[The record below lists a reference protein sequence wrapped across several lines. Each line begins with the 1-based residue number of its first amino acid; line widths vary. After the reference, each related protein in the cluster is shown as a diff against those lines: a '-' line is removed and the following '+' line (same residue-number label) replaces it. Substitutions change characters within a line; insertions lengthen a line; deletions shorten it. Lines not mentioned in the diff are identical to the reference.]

1 MGHLKTY
8 GVAMDLQV
16 DVGPHG
22 EVTASL
28 YRQLVAA
35 IRDGRLT
42 PGERLPSSRE
52 LADQLHVARGT
63 VTAVYDRLAAESLV
77 DTRRGSGTSVAS
89 KVVPWSGRTAPHGRR
104 IAPRAVWTSL
114 PPGVPDSEGLGF
126 DLSAGGPDPRLFPF
140 AVWRRLMSESL
151 RPALAATSPYAGAG
165 HVSLQASIAGYLGR
179 SRSVVCESSDV
190 LLTNG
195 AQQGFDLVARVLVS
209 PGDVV
214 AIEDPAYTGVVR
226 LFASHGARV
235 VGVPVD
241 NEGLVVEELPEQAKV
256 VYVTP
261 SHQFPTGVV
270 MSLRRRIALLEWAA
284 RRGAVILEDDY
295 DSEFRYEHRPL
306 EPLQSLDR
314 DGYVIYAG
322 SFSKILSPILRVGYL
337 IAPVS
342 VQPALRTAKLLTDWQ
357 GDLAT
362 QTTLARFIADGGL
375 AAQLRR
381 TGKVYAHRRDVL
393 LEALSKAP
401 ELEVVQ
407 SAAGLRIAA
416 WFRDQDLDDLAVV
429 RAAEAVDVAVE
440 ALSVRFVTQPP
451 RRGLAFG
458 VGRIDP
464 ARIPEAISRL
474 VRVVRDLSW

>member
-1 MGHLKTY
+1 
-8 GVAMDLQV
+8 MDLHL
-16 DVGPHG
+16 DVGPSG
-22 EVTASL
+22 DVTASL
-28 YRQLVAA
+28 YRQLVVV
-35 IRDGRLT
+35 IRDGRLA

-52 LADQLHVARGT
+52 LADQLQVSRGT

-77 DTRRGSGTSVAS
+77 DTRRGSGTCVAR
-89 KVVPWSGRTAPHGRR
+89 KVVPWSGRQAPHGRR
-104 IAPRAVWTSL
+104 IAPRAIWDSL
-114 PPGVPDSEGLGF
+114 PPGVPDVEGLGF
-126 DLSAGGPDPRLFPF
+126 DLSAGGSDPRLFPF

-151 RPALAATSPYAGAG
+151 RPELAGTSPYSGAG
-165 HVSLQASIAGYLGR
+165 HPALQTAIAGYLGR
-179 SRSVVCESSDV
+179 SRSVVCEGSDV
-190 LLTNG
+190 ILTNG

-226 LFASHGARV
+226 LLASHGAAV

-241 NEGLVVEELPEQAKV
+241 DEGLVVEALPEQARV

-284 RRGAVILEDDY
+284 QRGAVIVEDDY
-295 DSEFRYEHRPL
+295 DSEFRYQHRPL
-306 EPLQSLDR
+306 EPLQSLDS

-322 SFSKILSPILRVGYL
+322 SFSKILSPMLRVGYL
-337 IAPVS
+337 VAPAS

-362 QTTLARFIADGGL
+362 QTTLARFIADGDL

-381 TGKVYAHRRDVL
+381 TSRVYAHRRQVL
-393 LEALSKAP
+393 LAALANVP
-401 ELEVVQ
+401 ELDVVP

-416 WFRDQDLDDLAVV
+416 WLRDQDVDDVEVV
-429 RAAEAVDVAVE
+429 TAAAAVDVGVE
-440 ALSVRFVTQPP
+440 SLSPRYVTQPP
-451 RRGLAFG
+451 RRGVAFG
-458 VGRIDP
+458 VGRIDA
-464 ARIPEAISRL
+464 ARIPEAIARL
-474 VRVVRDLSW
+474 RSVLRVSG